1 VQKSLGEKIDDYE
14 NLPDVAAI
22 DKLYSVAAQ
31 HVTLDTEKTLA
42 GTLPVIQQMVQ
53 TMQQFKPKPEMTPD
67 GQVLLQTSM
76 AETQRRQARDQAE
89 MQLKAQ
95 DMQSKLQLA
104 QQKQMDDKDLAIEE
118 LQLKLAISQGDQ
130 ETKERI
136 ETARLTRDAARLKYD
151 QDRTVLDVSTRV
163 Q

>member
-1 VQKSLGEKIDDYE
+1 
-14 NLPDVAAI
+14 
-22 DKLYSVAAQ
+22 
-31 HVTLDTEKTLA
+31 
-42 GTLPVIQQMVQ
+42 
-53 TMQQFKPKPEMTPD
+53 
-67 GQVLLQTSM
+67 M

-104 QQKQMDDKDLAIEE
+104 QQKQMDDKDLAMEE